1 MNKQPPL
8 RHLVSGVLLL
18 AIMMIAARSEA
29 RELND
34 ALVKGYVGLAPFFSG
49 GTFCPC
55 AFAQNLSNA
64 LGIATSQTI
73 TQNVPVASV
82 ALAFSYRY
90 NPALSIF
97 ERSTNMLGPM
107 FAERALTI
115 GKGNLNF
122 NIGYAYVGF
131 DDINGSSLD
140 QLTTSPGFFFTNQG
154 DAAQLHTRL
163 NVQTHVFAPT
173 VRYGLSDNLDL
184 SLIFPI
190 LNTSL
195 QIRNTTIAV
204 ANQITPNLGDLSDF
218 STLST
223 NVSNLRYVQ
232 TTPRVVGQAI
242 RSSQN
247 ATGLGDIII
256 RSK

>member
-82 ALAFSYRY
+82 APAFSYRY

-184 SLIFPI
+184 SFIIPI

-195 QIRNTTIAV
+195 QIRNTTVAV